1 MAGLRNSKHFPLYS
15 RTMLIVG
22 PERARTFAGDEWSK
36 DDLTRHIH
44 ERARKPSDALARCGP
59 RRGTNLR
66 FAKGDARPDPDAMIA
81 KFASMEEIH
90 VVVAGGTAWRFSV
103 AIPLTAQQAK
113 RLAPSHARGG
123 TNPLTSVQVHVI
135 LLGGSGTNGVR

>member
-15 RTMLIVG
+15 HVLIVG
-22 PERARTFAGDEWSK
+22 PEHARTFADGEWSK

-44 ERARKPSDALARCGP
+44 ERARKRIGRSCPMRTTARARTCAPP
-59 RRGTNLR
+59 RATRVPT
-66 FAKGDARPDPDAMIA
+66 PDAMIA

-90 VVVAGGTAWRFSV
+90 VVVADGTAGRFSV
-103 AIPLTAQQAK
+103 AIPPTAQQAK
-113 RLAPSHARGG
+113 RLAPGHARGG

-135 LLGGSGTNGVR
+135 LLAGSGTNGVR